1 MFGSGHKGHQFEHL
15 KDVYDRHLKLIREES
30 TGLRTR
36 LAELNECVGEVQQT
50 IEKVRNAKDER
61 QKELESVVENIRA
74 KLDSESKD
82 KIIKLIDQKKALVT
96 EIEQL
101 EDFQKHLHWQLMN
114 QVESKLIEG
123 SPDLVK

>member
-1 MFGSGHKGHQFEHL
+1 MFGDSHKNHSFEHL
-15 KDVYDRHLKLIREES
+15 KDVYDRHQKVIRDES

-36 LAELNECVGEVQQT
+36 LAELNEGVREVQTT

-101 EDFQKHLHWQLMN
+101 EDF
-114 QVESKLIEG
+114 
-123 SPDLVK
+123 

>member
-1 MFGSGHKGHQFEHL
+1 VKS
-15 KDVYDRHLKLIREES
+15 IREES

-36 LAELNECVGEVQQT
+36 LCELNECVQEVQST

-82 KIIKLIDQKKALVT
+82 KIIKLIDQKKSLVT
-96 EIEQL
+96 EIE
-101 EDFQKHLHWQLMN
+101 
-114 QVESKLIEG
+114 
-123 SPDLVK
+123 

>member
-1 MFGSGHKGHQFEHL
+1 M
-15 KDVYDRHLKLIREES
+15 YDRHLKTIREES

-101 EDFQKHLHWQLMN
+101 EDF
-114 QVESKLIEG
+114 
-123 SPDLVK
+123 